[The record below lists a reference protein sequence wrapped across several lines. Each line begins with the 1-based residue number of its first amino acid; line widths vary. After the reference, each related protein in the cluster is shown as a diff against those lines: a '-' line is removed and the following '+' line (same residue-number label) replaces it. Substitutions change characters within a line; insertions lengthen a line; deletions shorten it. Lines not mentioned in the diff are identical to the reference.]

1 MSISWW
7 QAVAAG
13 MIDKR
18 KGTQDAITMCF
29 RVERLKGEEDIV
41 VLGVSGR
48 INAEDVDTLRELL
61 EQEKGKVAIDLRE
74 VTLVNRE
81 AISFLALCEA
91 NGVELRSG
99 ADYIREWVTRVRRR
113 MYRSYPKT
121 GGGGDF
127 GDL

>member
-1 MSISWW
+1 
-7 QAVAAG
+7 
-13 MIDKR
+13 
-18 KGTQDAITMCF
+18 MCF